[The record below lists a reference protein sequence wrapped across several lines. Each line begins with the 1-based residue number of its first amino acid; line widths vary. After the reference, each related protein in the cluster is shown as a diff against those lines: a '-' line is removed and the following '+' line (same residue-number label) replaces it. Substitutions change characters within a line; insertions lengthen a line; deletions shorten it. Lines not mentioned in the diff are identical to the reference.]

1 MSLFP
6 PKKVVQKLGN
16 SGNLLLYKNIYKDLV
31 LCVMTLLCRASMVWS
46 PALSQPTCGLV
57 LSWSST
63 ASSSS
68 RALWKTSAS
77 PSPTLP
83 SSPWPHCEWRPP
95 CSCASCS
102 PYTPSP
108 PPSQRS
114 PECGPSLQKF
124 TEKWSHIQQHHHHPC
139 HHHCE
144 NHQRSLTVTFSMGPP
159 NIGSLLPPE
168 PTTPCW
174 YVFLGVSL
182 IVTREKMLFVFLFK
196 PAFRALP
203 VEAWEEKEIKMLNL
217 GSHALS
223 LLSLSHHK
231 TRSPN

>member
-1 MSLFP
+1 MLWLREDIL
-6 PKKVVQKLGN
+6 KKSCCS
-16 SGNLLLYKNIYKDLV
+16 SGLCLYSRRILDNESFRLPLKSTFLAFKKSCTRCPLYKNIYKDLV
-31 LCVMTLLCRASMVWS
+31 LWVMTLLCRASMVWS

-68 RALWKTSAS
+68 RALWKTSLS

-114 PECGPSLQKF
+114 PECGTSRQQL
-124 TEKWSHIQQHHHHPC
+124 TEKWSHI
-139 HHHCE
+139 
-144 NHQRSLTVTFSMGPP
+144 
-159 NIGSLLPPE
+159 
-168 PTTPCW
+168 
-174 YVFLGVSL
+174 
-182 IVTREKMLFVFLFK
+182 
-196 PAFRALP
+196 
-203 VEAWEEKEIKMLNL
+203 
-217 GSHALS
+217 
-223 LLSLSHHK
+223 
-231 TRSPN
+231 